1 MLVATIEE
9 AKNRISQ
16 IEYIFCHQLYPNLQS
31 KSESL
36 HKIYYEERKDAE
48 DEYKVNEKSLLLQ
61 TDELREKLK
70 QKTNEVNVGKEVQ
83 LNLENIIRSK
93 DLMLIDKDRMLKEL
107 KETSGMIESRDS
119 ERKQNEQLLRKYEKE
134 NRLLLTGKKREDLVK
149 QNDSLMVKLKDLQHN
164 VDRLQVN
171 LQERSNESDEGM
183 ASHEK

>member
-1 MLVATIEE
+1 M
-9 AKNRISQ
+9 
-16 IEYIFCHQLYPNLQS
+16 
-31 KSESL
+31 
-36 HKIYYEERKDAE
+36 RK
-48 DEYKVNEKSLLLQ
+48 VLLQ

-134 NRLLLTGKKREDLVK
+134 NRLLLELRMEEKYKNITQQMESVQIRSAKEPGRSRRPRPRNRTITIDLKQGISNIMLTGFQKM
-149 QNDSLMVKLKDLQHN
+149 QS
-164 VDRLQVN
+164 
-171 LQERSNESDEGM
+171 ERSNESDEGM